1 MFKVPLKSILQATQS
16 EGRPVDRARAWC
28 SMVDVPFFRLSPQL
42 SENIP
47 LDCTDDRTL
56 INMLWET
63 QCYIYQH
70 WERIQHLAI
79 LLKSWSVQDKIP
91 KIKNPGACF
100 SKVRSHYWS
109 KVNFK
114 KANKWVSII
123 SITHSRKKRGNINDL
138 TACQGVCLSF
148 HRGRAGVTCDQNLWC
163 TGTLP
168 AHWTS
173 LDRKPLPS

>member
-1 MFKVPLKSILQATQS
+1 
-16 EGRPVDRARAWC
+16 
-28 SMVDVPFFRLSPQL
+28 MVDVPFFRLSPQL

-70 WERIQHLAI
+70 WERIQQLAI

-123 SITHSRKKRGNINDL
+123 SITHSRKKRGNINDF
-138 TACQGVCLSF
+138 TACQRVCLSF
-148 HRGRAGVTCDQNLWC
+148 QRGGGDMWPKLMI
-163 TGTLP
+163 L
-168 AHWTS
+168 
-173 LDRKPLPS
+173 LDFMFIEWERILRKGKTTIANSNRKNNEMRDT

>member
-1 MFKVPLKSILQATQS
+1 MIKVPLKSILQATQS

-79 LLKSWSVQDKIP
+79 LLKS
-91 KIKNPGACF
+91 
-100 SKVRSHYWS
+100 
-109 KVNFK
+109 
-114 KANKWVSII
+114 
-123 SITHSRKKRGNINDL
+123 
-138 TACQGVCLSF
+138 
-148 HRGRAGVTCDQNLWC
+148 
-163 TGTLP
+163 
-168 AHWTS
+168 
-173 LDRKPLPS
+173 